1 MIVSGTFTNEMV
13 GQPTG
18 KKLTH
23 EAFVFWRVAKG
34 KIIEEKVVWD
44 EHYFWHALGA
54 EPPPVE

>member
-34 KIIEEKVVWD
+34 KIIEETVVWD
-44 EHYFWHALGA
+44 ERYF
-54 EPPPVE
+54 